1 MKTIALSLLIGT
13 LYSAT
18 LDEDIPIGTTVLRV
32 SATDDDTSDTL
43 SYSLAGNNNSDYSIG
58 SNSGIITTAVA
69 LNYEAI
75 SSYSLTVYVTDGA
88 VTVTQALSISVTN
101 KNDAPAFIAAP

>member
-13 LYSAT
+13 LHSAT

-75 SSYSLTVYVTDGA
+75 SSYSLTIYVTDGT